1 MLTELR
7 ISNFAVLE
15 QLDLRIDAGFT
26 VLTGETG
33 AGKSLLIDAIK
44 LLIGGRASSDQI
56 RFGEDEAHLE
66 AAFVNHAH
74 FPPVH
79 QGALVI
85 GIKTADVHTAFR
97 VHSPRR
103 KRRQAKRWKTFV
115 IKFMAGK
122 TGLVRK

>member
-15 QLDLRIDAGFT
+15 QLDLSIDAGFT

-66 AAFVNHAH
+66 AAFVIPSGHPMLDRLRAQEMIRASSSIKRTRFLGAELSTVLLSVCHA
-74 FPPVH
+74 
-79 QGALVI
+79 
-85 GIKTADVHTAFR
+85 
-97 VHSPRR
+97 
-103 KRRQAKRWKTFV
+103 
-115 IKFMAGK
+115 
-122 TGLVRK
+122 